1 MKIIIPTRANK
12 KKLKIQPKTKKSSSR
27 LKKVKNNKNLKVV

>member
-1 MKIIIPTRANK
+1 MKMIIPTRANK
-12 KKLKIQPKTKKSSSR
+12 KKLKIQLKTKKSSLL

>member
-1 MKIIIPTRANK
+1 MKMIIPTRENK
-12 KKLKIQPKTKKSSSR
+12 KKLKIQLKTKMSSSL